1 MEILGIPI
9 GQLTI
14 NGLALI
20 AIGLVL
26 TGFITGKILPVKTHE
41 REIAVERERTA
52 DYKELWQIANK
63 RGDVME
69 TVAED
74 LVIVGENVNRLL
86 NSLPPLKEG
95 GS

>member
-1 MEILGIPI
+1 MDELLGIPI

-14 NGLALI
+14 NGLALLAI
-20 AIGLVL
+20 ALVVVGL
-26 TGFITGKILPVKTHE
+26 ITGRLVPARTHE

-52 DYKELWQIANK
+52 DFRDLWNIANR

-74 LVIVGENVNRLL
+74 LVVVGENVNKLL
-86 NSLPPLKEG
+86 KALPPVKEAT
-95 GS
+95 